1 MIKLIELNYHC
12 HTEFDVPEQAIEKH
26 ALSSGFIHF
35 IKDRVDL
42 LLVKHLN
49 YNGRGIFDSIRYA
62 FFKSRNKFWYIPFA
76 THRFIKKEKPDVIVV
91 QGFVF
96 VLQLMALR
104 WAIGKRCI
112 ILVQHHGEKPFTGIK
127 GFLQR
132 KADAAIDGYLFTSL
146 GNATIWLDKK
156 VIAHRNKC
164 FEILSASTNFS
175 VLDKDACKQ
184 ITGIAGVNNFIW
196 VARLNSN
203 KDPLT
208 VLHAFKKYLLVQPDA
223 TLYMIYQTAELLNEI
238 KTFISSSP
246 TLQSAIHLTGKIEH
260 ADLLYWYNAADFYIS
275 GSHSEGSG
283 YALVEA
289 MACGCIPVVTNIPSF
304 STITL
309 NGQYGFLFEPGNSS
323 ALLDILLHLK
333 NLDKNNLSASTA
345 LYSQS
350 SLSYK
355 AVADQFFDLASALIS
370 KKP

>member
-12 HTEFDVPEQAIEKH
+12 HTEINAPEQVVKKH

-35 IKDRVDL
+35 IKDRVNL

-49 YNGRGIFDSIRYA
+49 YTGQDTIDNIRYA

-76 THRFIKKEKPDVIVV
+76 THRFIKKEKPDVVLV

-96 VLQLMALR
+96 VLQIIALR
-104 WAIGKRCI
+104 RAVGRSCV

-132 KADAAIDGYLFTSL
+132 KADTAINGYLFTSL
-146 GNATIWLDKK
+146 GNAAVWLDKK
-156 VIAHRNKC
+156 VIGNRNKC
-164 FEILSASTNFS
+164 FEVLSASTNFS
-175 VLDKDACKQ
+175 VLNKDACKQ
-184 ITGIAGVNNFIW
+184 ITGITGTNNFIW

-208 VLHAFKKYLLVQPDA
+208 VLNAFKKYLLVQPNVS
-223 TLYMIYQTAELLNEI
+223 LYMIYQTEELLEDMKLFLDNTESL
-238 KTFISSSP
+238 KASV
-246 TLQSAIHLTGKIEH
+246 HLIGKIEH
-260 ADLLYWYNAADFYIS
+260 ADLIYWYNAADFYIS

-304 STITL
+304 ATITA
-309 NGQYGFLFEPGNSS
+309 NGKNGFLFDPGNAWS
-323 ALLDILLHLK
+323 LLNTLIR
-333 NLDKNNLSASTA
+333 LDHIDKEKFSGAVA
-345 LYSQS
+345 AYSQS

-355 AVADQFFDLASALIS
+355 AVSNQLYELSTRLIGQ
-370 KKP
+370 